1 MSRCTKQ
8 GDLETPGKMSPGGLI
23 AHLVYITQGSVDLE
37 PTPSALI
44 LNAFP
49 AFLELCLL
57 SLLGDSGPPLWPCLP
72 LFMAL
77 LQFGNQD
84 YHVGRMRQLSIL
96 CLALALWATAASW
109 TKNRGLSPW
118 TITVHPS
125 TSVQV
130 VNGDLRLNSGGD
142 QRRCLTVS

>member
-23 AHLVYITQGSVDLE
+23 AHLVYITQGSVDLK

-49 AFLELCLL
+49 ASGIVSS
-57 SLLGDSGPPLWPCLP
+57 SLLGDSQALP
-72 LFMAL
+72 FWL
-77 LQFGNQD
+77 LLASLHGFAAVWKSGLPRWKD
-84 YHVGRMRQLSIL
+84 ETTFHIMLSISTL
-96 CLALALWATAASW
+96 GYSSLL

-118 TITVHPS
+118 NNNCTSFYLSPS
-125 TSVQV
+125 
-130 VNGDLRLNSGGD
+130 G
-142 QRRCLTVS
+142 QR